1 MLLPR
6 SVCASVCIVVLLWLR
21 YVRLRHRSPWVPL
34 GTFMVYYCSCRRK
47 QVFGFYIID
56 LRRSLVII
64 VVEASSVQSAKL
76 DFQNNMKRIRKLL
89 KTETSIDLKV
99 SKSRSRRFSLDPS
112 LSKATVAPINL
123 PPTKSSV
130 KSSKI
135 NL

>member
-21 YVRLRHRSPWVPL
+21 YVRLRLRSPWVPL

-64 VVEASSVQSAKL
+64 VVEASSEL

>member
-1 MLLPR
+1 
-6 SVCASVCIVVLLWLR
+6 
-21 YVRLRHRSPWVPL
+21 
-34 GTFMVYYCSCRRK
+34 MVYYCSCRRK

-112 LSKATVAPINL
+112 LATKSATVAPINL
-123 PPTKSSV
+123 PPPP
-130 KSSKI
+130 SSKSPVKRKTEI
-135 NL
+135 FLGLKPNMIFFFFLLYREMQL